1 MEIAEKGGALYDKF
15 KGFVDDLIDVGKSL
29 EKSTNSYKTAMNK
42 LTEGRGNLVSR
53 AQKLKNLELSQQ
65 NLPQNVIDR
74 SIED

>member
-1 MEIAEKGGALYDKF
+1 
-15 KGFVDDLIDVGKSL
+15 
-29 EKSTNSYKTAMNK
+29 MNK

-53 AQKLKNLELSQQ
+53 AQKLKELGVKSTK